1 TKNSN
6 HSKMPWYDIVLFLAA
21 FLIPLYFAIN
31 AQDIILVGWEYN
43 APTIAVYMS
52 IVYWVIILEALRR
65 SSGLV
70 LPIFCLVFSLYPLI
84 SDMVPISFLS
94 GQSYD
99 FVSTATSHVFGSDSL
114 IGVPFKTVG
123 NLLIGFLVFGVV
135 VVHTGGGDFFFKIAE
150 SLFGKTRGGTA
161 KVSVV
166 GSAFFGMLSGS
177 AVSNTITT
185 GAMTIPSMKKSG
197 FKKEYAAAI
206 ESTASTGGTI
216 TPPIMGSAA
225 FIMASFLAT
234 PYIDIALAA
243 TIPAILY
250 FLAVFIQ
257 IDGYAAAN
265 KLKGTPKS
273 QLPSFI
279 KTMKEGWY
287 FISIIILIVY
297 FLIIL
302 NSEGQAPY
310 YASLLLI
317 LLAMLRK
324 ETRLNFKKSI
334 DMIIDIGRTITQIGT
349 IISAVGLIVGALS
362 MTGVSFSFSRELISA
377 AGENVLL
384 ILIAAAITSFIL
396 GMGMT
401 VSATYIFLA
410 VVVAPALTDLGMNPI
425 ASHLFVL
432 YFATISY
439 ITPPVALA
447 VYAASGIADSDP
459 IKSGFIAVRLG
470 ITAFLIPFFM
480 VYNPELIGQ
489 GTFLDDRKSVV

>member
-1 TKNSN
+1 NLGDNLNKLKGGILINTRLTNFWKITVILFTIVGVLMSINQLFFLNFLGFSPVTEGYLYYLLALFVPLSFIFYPVTKNSN

-135 VVHTGGGDFFFKIAE
+135 VVHTGGGDFFCKIEE

-206 ESTASTGGTI
+206 ESTAST
-216 TPPIMGSAA
+216 
-225 FIMASFLAT
+225 
-234 PYIDIALAA
+234 
-243 TIPAILY
+243 
-250 FLAVFIQ
+250 
-257 IDGYAAAN
+257 
-265 KLKGTPKS
+265 
-273 QLPSFI
+273 
-279 KTMKEGWY
+279 
-287 FISIIILIVY
+287 
-297 FLIIL
+297 
-302 NSEGQAPY
+302 
-310 YASLLLI
+310 
-317 LLAMLRK
+317 
-324 ETRLNFKKSI
+324 
-334 DMIIDIGRTITQIGT
+334 
-349 IISAVGLIVGALS
+349 VG
-362 MTGVSFSFSRELISA
+362 
-377 AGENVLL
+377 
-384 ILIAAAITSFIL
+384 
-396 GMGMT
+396 
-401 VSATYIFLA
+401 
-410 VVVAPALTDLGMNPI
+410 
-425 ASHLFVL
+425 
-432 YFATISY
+432 
-439 ITPPVALA
+439 
-447 VYAASGIADSDP
+447 
-459 IKSGFIAVRLG
+459 
-470 ITAFLIPFFM
+470 
-480 VYNPELIGQ
+480 
-489 GTFLDDRKSVV
+489 